1 MLNHTIGK
9 YTIEIGD
16 DKNYTVS
23 VSHVAKEGK
32 SKGKTVRDVL
42 GYHNSLPHAVKY
54 VARQMADNVAG
65 TSLQEWLAEHKRVLN
80 QFEDAVKEIT

>member
-23 VSHVAKEGK
+23 TMRVVKDGK
-32 SKGKTVRDVL
+32 TKGKAVKVVL
-42 GYHNSLPHAVKY
+42 GYYNSLPHAVKC
-54 VARQMADNVAG
+54 VAKQMADNVAG
-65 TSLQEWLAEHKRVLN
+65 TSLQDWLAEQKRVLN
-80 QFEDAVKEIT
+80 QFAKKVERFN